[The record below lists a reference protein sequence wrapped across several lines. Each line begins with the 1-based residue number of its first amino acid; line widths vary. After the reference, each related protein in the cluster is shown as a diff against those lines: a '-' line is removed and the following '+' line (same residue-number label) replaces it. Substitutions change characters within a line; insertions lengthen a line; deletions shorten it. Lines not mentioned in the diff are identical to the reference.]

1 MRILITGAAGYL
13 GGKISESLLLKEGVK
28 KVVGTDIH
36 PKTIDHPKYRFYLR
50 DIRDRLND
58 IFFLEAIDT
67 VIHTA
72 YVVSPI
78 HNKSL
83 MEDINKG
90 GVRNIL
96 EASQKAG
103 VSQILYTSSTAAYG
117 FHPDNDQ
124 PLRESSPLRGNDDNT
139 YARNK
144 KEIEGLLAEFGSRNP
159 ELTITIV
166 RPCIVVGPGFNN
178 PIARHL
184 KKKWVIHPAN
194 PQPWQMVH
202 EDDLV
207 GIMTLLLEKKIAGIF
222 NIAGDGTITFSE
234 MIQMLGNK
242 RLPLPWWLI
251 YTLNNLAWYLGRS
264 VFPSPSLR
272 FMIHPLIASNEKV
285 KKETGYTFRYTT
297 REAFQDYVDSLD
309 LKRK

>member
-13 GGKISESLLLKEGVK
+13 GGKISEALLLKNGVK

-36 PKTIDHPKYRFYLR
+36 PKPIDHPKYRFYLR
-50 DIRDRLND
+50 DIRDRLDD
-58 IFFLEAIDT
+58 IFSLEAIDT
-67 VIHTA
+67 IIHMA

-96 EASQKAG
+96 EASRKAG
-103 VSQILYTSSTAAYG
+103 VGQILYTSSTAAYG

-124 PLRESSPLRGNDDNT
+124 PLRESSPLRGNDDYT
-139 YARNK
+139 YAKNK
-144 KEIEGLLAEFGSRNP
+144 KEIEGLLAEFGSLNP
-159 ELTITIV
+159 EMAITIV

-178 PIARHL
+178 PMARHL
-184 KKKWVIHPAN
+184 KKKRVIHPAN

-207 GIMTLLLEKKIAGIF
+207 GIMTLLLEKKIAGVF
-222 NIAGDGTITFSE
+222 NVAGDGTISFPE
-234 MIQMLGNK
+234 MIQMMGHK
-242 RLPLPWWLI
+242 GQPLPWRLI
-251 YTLNNLAWYLGRS
+251 YTLNQLAWYLGRS
-264 VFPSPSLR
+264 LFPSPSLR

-285 KKETGYTFRYTT
+285 KKETGYVFRYNT
-297 REAFQDYVDSLD
+297 RQAFQDFVDSLG
-309 LKRK
+309 LTRK